1 MSFLFVTT
9 LTGWLFFALVFFSR
23 EFKTGQGSRASI
35 CHWTAAVIYGAL
47 LTAAAAGA
55 IRGLLST
62 SSASIAA
69 FRKGKDPPKKFIQSK
84 KESPSGPPG
93 RRPRRDFQ
101 QKSKKNRYP
110 TIVLQKWKH
119 FESFVIFINVLKKK
133 NST

>member
-1 MSFLFVTT
+1 M
-9 LTGWLFFALVFFSR
+9 
-23 EFKTGQGSRASI
+23 
-35 CHWTAAVIYGAL
+35 IYGAL

-133 NST
+133 KLDIVFVDIEKYQIFGFRFSASDQKDQTPQKLIAQMA